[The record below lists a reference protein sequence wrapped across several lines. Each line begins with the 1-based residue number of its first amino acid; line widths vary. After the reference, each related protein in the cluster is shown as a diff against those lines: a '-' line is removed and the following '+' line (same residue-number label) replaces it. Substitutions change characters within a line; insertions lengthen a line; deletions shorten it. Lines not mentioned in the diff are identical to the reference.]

1 MKKDTILVV
10 DDEQA
15 LLKLLRVNLERDY
28 RVLLATHGEQA
39 IQTVAQEQPDLV
51 VLDIMLGS
59 GEDGFQVCRRL
70 REFSDV
76 PVIML
81 TARVQENDKVQGFAV
96 GADDYVTKPFSPKE
110 LLSRINA
117 VLRRV
122 QGGTRPQ
129 TSSIK
134 IGPLEINPVRR
145 WVTLEG
151 KSVDLTPTEYKL
163 LYYLASNKGKVLLH
177 SEILAH
183 VWGSEYRDEVEYLR
197 VYLSRLR
204 QKLEKNPGSPKLLH
218 TLPGIGYVLDDKE

>member
-39 IQTVAQEQPDLV
+39 IQTVALEQPDLV

-81 TARVQENDKVQGFAV
+81 TARVQENDKIQGFAV

-117 VLRRV
+117 VLRRSK
-122 QGGTRPQ
+122 GGAKPQ

-134 IGPLEINPVRR
+134 IGPLEINPLRR

-151 KSVDLTPTEYKL
+151 KNVDLTPTEYKL

-204 QKLEKNPGSPKLLH
+204 QKLEKDPGSPKLLH